1 MLKSYLIVF
10 QKTYKLFFVVGVFFL
25 FYNNSY
31 SQFAKLESAPANVR
45 WYEKKSKNFKVFFPL
60 GLDSVADHTINHLE
74 KNINKIKI
82 NPGDKIRRS
91 YIILHNQNN
100 IPNAFV
106 SSSPRRSEFFIN
118 ARPESSHFIHN
129 NNWVNLLSDHEYR
142 HLVQREV
149 GHTSGFN
156 KFVYVLFGEG
166 LSSLLTRSSMP
177 NWYWEGDAVDVETRV
192 GNFGRG
198 RIPKFNLITRMNKQS
213 GVKLKYNRQTLGSFK
228 YKTPNEYETG
238 YLMIKH
244 LKDNY
249 GIDAFNKMVKK
260 AHQQSFLPLPF
271 YRAMK
276 KTTGLNYKN
285 LYFESIS
292 SLPTKTTIKS
302 RRLSVNKDIK
312 KSYSS
317 FKYPVEIEGGGVVF
331 IRQGL
336 GSYQDFR
343 ILTPQ
348 GKTLKLVTPG
358 VLNDFGRIPYSNGL
372 IVWLEFDKDGRWD
385 KRTYS
390 VIKVFNIQ
398 QRKVVAKSKKT
409 FYSSADISPSGN
421 EIFTLKNNLDGS
433 QSFVFQNI
441 NLNKIIKTQSLSGG
455 VFSNIKYIS
464 NDKLLGIKTKEGEKT
479 VFIYN
484 KKDGSFNSLLST
496 YKNIG
501 WPLLTDDYIIFTT
514 DHNGF
519 EEIVFYEKKSK
530 KTYLFDEGEMGNYYP
545 SLSRDKQSLLYSS
558 MNSLGFDI
566 FKTTISKEN
575 LSLTD
580 DYMVFSAEN
589 NGFEKNFFNEKVTK
603 KTTININ
610 QQQNT
615 TVYKSKKTNS
625 LLHFIRPVSWGIS
638 EFNFDSK
645 GVEYLTLGLESKN
658 LFSTLI
664 YSGGY
669 RYDIREKKH
678 YRFFDLSYQGLYP
691 TVDFSISSTN
701 DYYYQNIII
710 NRNNGVQDTIQ
721 NADINFKRRNLSIG
735 SRIPLSF
742 YKGKYFTNFL
752 GLLKFSKERQ
762 VDFYTTAL
770 SSESGRFPLI
780 SSRDTRSYFTGL
792 VYYSRK
798 HKKQIRNVYFPYEQT
813 VLLETKNTT
822 KKSHYVGNYFRSDM
836 YLAFPGINTTH
847 SLRGKFRYE
856 TQSDKDYRFRRN
868 INFVNGYDGDFLFNE
883 FIGWGVEYELP
894 IIYPDLEVGP
904 LINFKRVRVTGF
916 INGGR
921 ISNSNPT
928 PFTEKPISFGSE
940 INFDVNFFRQPSEFN
955 IGIRYSYIK
964 NTALE
969 KNNVIEL
976 IIGSIVF

>member
-10 QKTYKLFFVVGVFFL
+10 QKTHNLFFLVGVFFL
-25 FYNNSY
+25 FYNKSY
-31 SQFAKLESAPANVR
+31 SQFEKSESAPASVR

-60 GLDSVADHTINHLE
+60 GLDSVAEHAITHLE
-74 KNINKIKI
+74 NNINKIKI

-91 YIILHNQNN
+91 HIVLHNQNN

-106 SSSPRRSEFFIN
+106 ASSPRRSEFFIN

-149 GHTSGFN
+149 GYSSFFN
-156 KFVYVLFGEG
+156 RVVHYLFGQG
-166 LSSLLTRSSMP
+166 VSSLLTRSSMP
-177 NWYWEGDAVDVETRV
+177 NWYWEGDAVDIETRV
-192 GNFGRG
+192 GDFGRG
-198 RIPKFNLITRMNKQS
+198 RIPKFNLTTRTNKLS
-213 GVKLKYNRQTLGSFK
+213 GVKLKYNRQILGSFK

-238 YLMIKH
+238 YLMVKY

-285 LYFESIS
+285 LYFKSIS
-292 SLPTKTTIKS
+292 SLPTKTIKKTVS
-302 RRLSVNKDIK
+302 PINNEIK

-317 FKYPVEIEGGGVVF
+317 FKYPVETEGGEVVF

-348 GKTLKLVTPG
+348 GKVSKLVTPG

-390 VIKVFNIQ
+390 VIKVFNIT
-398 QRKVVAKSKKT
+398 QRKIVAKSNKT
-409 FYSSADISPSGN
+409 FYSSADISPNGN
-421 EIFTLKNNLDGS
+421 EVFTLKNNLDGS

-441 NLNKIIKTQSLSGG
+441 TLNKITETKRLSGG
-455 VFSNIKYIS
+455 VFSNIKYVS
-464 NDKLLGIKTKEGEKT
+464 NNKLLGIKTKDGKKT

-484 KKDGSFNSLLST
+484 KKEGSFNTLLST

-530 KTYLFDEGEMGNYYP
+530 KTYLFDEGETGNYYP
-545 SLSRDKQSLLYSS
+545 SFSRDKKSLLYSS
-558 MNSLGFDI
+558 MNSMGFDI
-566 FKTTISKEN
+566 FKTNISREN
-575 LSLTD
+575 LSLAD
-580 DYMVFSAEN
+580 VKM
-589 NGFEKNFFNEKVTK
+589 GK
-603 KTTININ
+603 KITANKHTQLDTT
-610 QQQNT
+610 T
-615 TVYKSKKTNS
+615 YKSQKTNP
-625 LLHFIRPVSWGIS
+625 LLHFIRPVYWGIS

-645 GVEYLTLGLESKN
+645 GIEYVTLGVESKN
-658 LFSTLI
+658 LFGSLLFN
-664 YSGGY
+664 GGY
-669 RYDIREKKH
+669 KFDIRDKKPI
-678 YRFFDLSYQGLYP
+678 RFLGFSYQGLYP
-691 TVDFSISSTN
+691 IIDFSISSSN
-701 DYYYQNIII
+701 DSFNQNIII
-710 NRNNGVQDTIQ
+710 NNNSGSYDTLL
-721 NADINFKRRNLSIG
+721 NADINYKIKEFSIG

-742 YKGKYFTNFL
+742 SKGKYFSNFL
-752 GLLKFSKERQ
+752 GLIEFSNEKFL
-762 VDFYTTAL
+762 DFYTTAL
-770 SSESGRFPLI
+770 SSESGGFPLV
-780 SSRDTRSYFTGL
+780 SSRDTRSYFSGF

-798 HKKQIRNVYFPYEQT
+798 HKKPSRNVYFPYEQT
-813 VLLETKNTT
+813 FLFETKNTT
-822 KKSHYVGNYFRSDM
+822 KKSHYVGDYFRSDI
-836 YLAFPGINTTH
+836 YLAFPGVVFLH

-856 TQSDKDYRFRRN
+856 KQSTSDYSFRRN
-868 INFVNGYDGDFLFNE
+868 INFIHGFKNKYLFDS
-883 FIGWGVEYELP
+883 FFGWGIEYEVP
-894 IIYPDLEVGP
+894 IVYPDFSIGP
-904 LINFKRVRVTGF
+904 LLNIKRVRATLFV
-916 INGGR
+916 NGG
-921 ISNSNPT
+921 SVDGKTPT
-928 PFTEKPISFGSE
+928 FPHTHYQESPLSYGCE
-940 INFDVNFFRQPSEFN
+940 LNLDLNFFRQTSLFDF
-955 IGIRYSYIK
+955 GVRYSYVTNANYINK
-964 NTALE
+964 KPT
-969 KNNVIEL
+969 IEITL
-976 IIGSIVF
+976 GSIAF

>member
-10 QKTYKLFFVVGVFFL
+10 QKTYNLFFLVGLSFF
-25 FYNNSY
+25 FYNKGY
-31 SQFAKLESAPANVR
+31 SQFEKSESAPASVK

-74 KNINKIKI
+74 NNINKIKI

-91 YIILHNQNN
+91 HIVLHNQNN

-106 SSSPRRSEFFIN
+106 ASSPRRSEFFIN

-149 GHTSGFN
+149 GYTSFFN
-156 KFVYVLFGEG
+156 RAVHYLFGQG
-166 LSSLLTRSSMP
+166 VSSLLTRSSMP
-177 NWYWEGDAVDVETRV
+177 NWYWEGDAVDIETRV
-192 GNFGRG
+192 GDFGRG

-228 YKTPNEYETG
+228 YKTPNEYEVG
-238 YLMIKH
+238 YLMVKY

-292 SLPTKTTIKS
+292 SLPIKKIKKNPTPIN
-302 RRLSVNKDIK
+302 RDVK

-317 FKYPVEIEGGGVVF
+317 FKYPVEIEGGGIVF

-343 ILTPQ
+343 LIDPS
-348 GKTLKLVTPG
+348 GKVSKLVTPG

-390 VIKVFNIQ
+390 VIKVFNIK
-398 QRKVVAKSKKT
+398 QRKIVAKSKKT
-409 FYSSADISPSGN
+409 FYSSVDISPSGN

-441 NLNKIIKTQSLSGG
+441 TLNKIIETQNLSDG

-464 NDKLLGIKTKEGEKT
+464 NDTLLGIKTKEGKKT
-479 VFIYN
+479 IFIYN
-484 KKDGSFNSLLST
+484 KKEGSFNTLLST

-501 WPLLTDDYIIFTT
+501 WPLLTDDYIVFTT

-530 KTYLFDEGEMGNYYP
+530 RTYLFDEGEMGNYYP
-545 SLSRDKQSLLYSS
+545 SLSRDKKSLLYSS
-558 MNSLGFDI
+558 MNSMGFDV
-566 FKTTISKEN
+566 FKTTISREN
-575 LSLTD
+575 LSLAD
-580 DYMVFSAEN
+580 VKM
-589 NGFEKNFFNEKVTK
+589 GK
-603 KTTININ
+603 KLTVNTN
-610 QQQNT
+610 QKPDK
-615 TVYKSKKTNS
+615 TVYKSQKTNS

-645 GVEYLTLGLESKN
+645 GIEYVTLGVESKN
-658 LFSTLI
+658 LFGSLLFN
-664 YSGGY
+664 GGY
-669 RYDIREKKH
+669 QFDVRDKKPIR
-678 YRFFDLSYQGLYP
+678 FLGFSYQGLYP
-691 TVDFSISSTN
+691 IIDFSISSSN
-701 DYYYQNIII
+701 DSFNQNIII
-710 NRNNGVQDTIQ
+710 NNNSGSYDTLF
-721 NADINFKRRNLSIG
+721 NADINYKIKEFSIG

-742 YKGKYFTNFL
+742 SKGKYFSNFL
-752 GLLKFSKERQ
+752 GLIEFSNEKFL
-762 VDFYTTAL
+762 DFYTTAL
-770 SSESGRFPLI
+770 SSESGRFPLV
-780 SSRDTRSYFTGL
+780 SSRDTRSYFNGFI
-792 VYYSRK
+792 YYSRK
-798 HKKQIRNVYFPYEQT
+798 HKKQSRNVYFPYEQT
-813 VLLETKNTT
+813 FLLETKNTT
-822 KKSHYVGNYFRSDM
+822 KKSDYVGDYFRS
-836 YLAFPGINTTH
+836 
-847 SLRGKFRYE
+847 SLFTR
-856 TQSDKDYRFRRN
+856 
-868 INFVNGYDGDFLFNE
+868 I
-883 FIGWGVEYELP
+883 
-894 IIYPDLEVGP
+894 
-904 LINFKRVRVTGF
+904 KR
-916 INGGR
+916 
-921 ISNSNPT
+921 
-928 PFTEKPISFGSE
+928 
-940 INFDVNFFRQPSEFN
+940 
-955 IGIRYSYIK
+955 
-964 NTALE
+964 
-969 KNNVIEL
+969 
-976 IIGSIVF
+976 

>member
-10 QKTYKLFFVVGVFFL
+10 QKTHNLFFLVGVFFL
-25 FYNNSY
+25 FYNKSY
-31 SQFAKLESAPANVR
+31 SQFEKSESAPASVR

-60 GLDSVADHTINHLE
+60 GLDSVAEHTITHLE
-74 KNINKIKI
+74 NNINKIKI

-91 YIILHNQNN
+91 HIVLHNQNN

-106 SSSPRRSEFFIN
+106 ASSPRRSEFFIN

-149 GHTSGFN
+149 GYSSFFN
-156 KFVYVLFGEG
+156 RAVHYLFGQG
-166 LSSLLTRSSMP
+166 VSSLLTRSSMP
-177 NWYWEGDAVDVETRV
+177 NWYWEGDAVDIETRV
-192 GNFGRG
+192 GDFGRG
-198 RIPKFNLITRMNKQS
+198 RIPKFNLTTRTNKLS
-213 GVKLKYNRQTLGSFK
+213 GIKLKYNRQILGSFK
-228 YKTPNEYETG
+228 HKTPNEYETG
-238 YLMIKH
+238 YLMVKY

-292 SLPTKTTIKS
+292 SLPTKTIKKTIS
-302 RRLSVNKDIK
+302 PINNEIK

-317 FKYPVEIEGGGVVF
+317 FKYPVETEGGEVVF

-348 GKTLKLVTPG
+348 GKASKLVTPG

-390 VIKVFNIQ
+390 VIKVFNIK
-398 QRKVVAKSKKT
+398 QRKIVAKSNKT
-409 FYSSADISPSGN
+409 FYSSADISPNGN
-421 EIFTLKNNLDGS
+421 EVFTLKNNLDGS

-441 NLNKIIKTQSLSGG
+441 TLNKITETKRLSGG
-455 VFSNIKYIS
+455 VFSNIKYVS
-464 NDKLLGIKTKEGEKT
+464 NNKLLGIKTKDGKKT

-484 KKDGSFNSLLST
+484 KKEGSFNTLLST

-530 KTYLFDEGEMGNYYP
+530 KTYLFDEGETGNYYP
-545 SLSRDKQSLLYSS
+545 SFSRDKKSLLYSS
-558 MNSLGFDI
+558 MNSMGFDI
-566 FKTTISKEN
+566 FKTNISREN
-575 LSLTD
+575 LSLAD
-580 DYMVFSAEN
+580 VKM
-589 NGFEKNFFNEKVTK
+589 GK
-603 KTTININ
+603 KITANKHTQLDTT
-610 QQQNT
+610 T
-615 TVYKSKKTNS
+615 YKSQKTNP
-625 LLHFIRPVSWGIS
+625 LLHFIRPVYWGIS

-645 GVEYLTLGLESKN
+645 GIEYVTLGVESKN
-658 LFSTLI
+658 LFGSLLFN
-664 YSGGY
+664 GGY
-669 RYDIREKKH
+669 QFDIRDKKPI
-678 YRFFDLSYQGLYP
+678 RFLGFSYQGLYP
-691 TVDFSISSTN
+691 IIDFSISSSN
-701 DYYYQNIII
+701 DSFNQNIII
-710 NRNNGVQDTIQ
+710 NNNSGSYDTLL
-721 NADINFKRRNLSIG
+721 NADINYKIKEFSIG

-742 YKGKYFTNFL
+742 SKGKYFSNFL
-752 GLLKFSKERQ
+752 GLIEFSNEKFL
-762 VDFYTTAL
+762 DFYTTAL
-770 SSESGRFPLI
+770 SSESGRFPLV
-780 SSRDTRSYFTGL
+780 SSRDTRSYFSGF

-798 HKKQIRNVYFPYEQT
+798 HKKPSRNVYFPYEQT
-813 VLLETKNTT
+813 FLFETKNTT
-822 KKSHYVGNYFRSDM
+822 KKSHYVGDYFRSDI
-836 YLAFPGINTTH
+836 YLAFPGVVFLH

-856 TQSDKDYRFRRN
+856 KQSTSDYSFRRN
-868 INFVNGYDGDFLFNE
+868 INFIHGFKNKYLFDS
-883 FIGWGVEYELP
+883 FFGWGIEYEVP
-894 IIYPDLEVGP
+894 IVYPDFSIGP
-904 LINFKRVRVTGF
+904 LLNIKRVRATLFV
-916 INGGR
+916 NGG
-921 ISNSNPT
+921 SVDGKTPT
-928 PFTEKPISFGSE
+928 FPHTHYQESPLSYGCE
-940 INFDVNFFRQPSEFN
+940 LNLDLNFFRQTSLFDF
-955 IGIRYSYIK
+955 GVRYSYVTNANYINK
-964 NTALE
+964 KST
-969 KNNVIEL
+969 IEITL
-976 IIGSIVF
+976 GSIAF